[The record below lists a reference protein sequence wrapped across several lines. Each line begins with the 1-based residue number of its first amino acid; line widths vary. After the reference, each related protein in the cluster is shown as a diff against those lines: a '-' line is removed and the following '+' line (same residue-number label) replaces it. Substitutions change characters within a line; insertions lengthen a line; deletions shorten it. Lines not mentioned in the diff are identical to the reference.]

1 MFTSYELMDQAQ
13 AIAMEAVAAITADR
27 VLQAG
32 QEAFFGAIG
41 NRRVVRSVR
50 ADPHFGEQ
58 GKADAEHGAE
68 WRRPVLAQA

>member
-1 MFTSYELMDQAQ
+1 MFTSDELMDQAQ

-41 NRRVVRSVR
+41 NRRVVRVCWLEVSGVSAR
-50 ADPHFGEQ
+50 
-58 GKADAEHGAE
+58 
-68 WRRPVLAQA
+68 